1 MSTRPVTLNVRGSAT
16 TQVPPDFARLAL
28 RVSAEDPD
36 RDLAVAR
43 VEQVLTTLRSAMAD
57 ISGLRSTV
65 ISRMHTE
72 QRYHWDDDSQTHQPG
87 GWTSAVEGRAD
98 AECDHASK
106 VVAAAVGAGA
116 AVVGVS
122 WLLDTHN
129 PVFRQV
135 RKDAVAAARR
145 AAEDFAE
152 ALDRPL
158 GPIVALADPG
168 LLNAAGATSPPRGF
182 ALMRTAAPGE
192 PAIELDPEPQEVSAE
207 VEATYEL

>member
-16 TQVPPDFARLAL
+16 TQVSPDFARLAL
-28 RVSAEDPD
+28 RISSEDPD
-36 RDLAVAR
+36 RDVAVSR
-43 VEQVLTTLRSAMAD
+43 VEEVLTALRPALAD
-57 ISGLRSTV
+57 ISGIRSIV

-72 QRYHWDDDSQTHQPG
+72 QRYRWDDESQTHHPI
-87 GWTSAVEGRAD
+87 GWMSSVEGRAD
-98 AECDHASK
+98 AECDQASK
-106 VVAAAVGAGA
+106 VMAAAVTAGA
-116 AVVGVS
+116 ALLGVS
-122 WLLDTHN
+122 WLLDTYN

-158 GPIVALADPG
+158 GPIVALADSG
-168 LLNAAGATSPPRGF
+168 LLHAGGAAAPPRGIE
-182 ALMRTAAPGE
+182 LMRAAAPGA
-192 PAIELDPEPQEVSAE
+192 PVIELDPEPQEVSAE